1 MHQTTSPLLKLF
13 AAVCFAAAIA
23 IATTAAHAA
32 SFDCGKSTTQVERT
46 ICATPDL
53 SEMDET
59 LQEVYE
65 PTVARES
72 ANSGLKAS
80 QRAWLAQRGKCV
92 DAACLRQLYD
102 KRITEL
108 ACGYNN
114 TGSAI
119 GANLCYSQQQR
130 QADQQLKPLEERHAR
145 QLAASAESPGRVK
158 ALVADERKAWRNY
171 RDVHCELEGEAWGGA
186 PGWKNATSASC
197 SVEETRKR
205 ITLLEKAL
213 SGK

>member
-1 MHQTTSPLLKLF
+1 MHLHTFPLQKALLL
-13 AAVCFAAAIA
+13 AAALFIFA
-23 IATTAAHAA
+23 PAAHAA
-32 SFDCGKSTTQVERT
+32 SFDCRKSTTQVERT
-46 ICATPDL
+46 ICAAPDI

-65 PTVARES
+65 PTVAREDAGGS
-72 ANSGLKAS
+72 LKAS
-80 QRAWLAQRGKCV
+80 QRSWLAQRDKCT

-119 GANLCYSQQQR
+119 GANLCYSSRLR
-130 QADQQLKPLEERHAR
+130 QAEQTLKPLEAR
-145 QLAASAESPGRVK
+145 RAKQQAASAENPAKVK
-158 ALVADERKAWRNY
+158 RLVEDEWKAWLDY
-171 RDVHCELEGEAWGGA
+171 RDAHCELESEALGGA

-197 SVEETRKR
+197 AVEETRKR
-205 ITLLEKAL
+205 IAAVEKAL
-213 SGK
+213 SAK

>member
-1 MHQTTSPLLKLF
+1 MFLTTSTLRGALLL
-13 AAVCFAAAIA
+13 AAVFFAPLPAV
-23 IATTAAHAA
+23 HAA
-32 SFDCGKSTTQVERT
+32 SFDCAKSTTQVERLL
-46 ICATPDL
+46 CNTPDL

-65 PTVARES
+65 PTVARED
-72 ANSGLKAS
+72 ASGSLKAS
-80 QRAWLAQRGKCV
+80 QRAWLAQRNKCA

-119 GANLCYSQQQR
+119 GANLCYSSRLR
-130 QADQQLKPLEERHAR
+130 QAEQTLKPLEARHAK
-145 QLAASAESPGRVK
+145 QQAASAENPAKVK
-158 ALVADERKAWRNY
+158 RLAEDESKAWLDY
-171 RDVHCELEGEAWGGA
+171 RDAHCELESEALGGA

-197 SVEETRKR
+197 AVEETRKR
-205 ITLLEKAL
+205 IAAIEKAL
-213 SGK
+213 NAK